1 LILVLQGDAD
11 SFYFPRASPAG
22 GDDNEE
28 LLRSGSGDAP
38 PYPDWVYR
46 LVILPRL
53 LWQEQQ
59 RAAQMAE
66 AARSASVTW
75 EQPHQSPAFDGQPGR
90 RRFES
95 AFDFEWWLDA
105 DTDTDEGD
113 AGLRQPRQQERVAQ
127 RPRARRLWQVFRW
140 RQF

>member
-1 LILVLQGDAD
+1 LVLQGDAD
-11 SFYFPRASPAG
+11 SFYFPRASPPG
-22 GDDNEE
+22 GEDNDE
-28 LLRSGSGDAP
+28 LLRGGSGDAP

-66 AARSASVTW
+66 TARSASVTW
-75 EQPHQSPAFDGQPGR
+75 EPPAFDGQPGG

-105 DTDTDEGD
+105 DADEGD
-113 AGLRQPRQQERVAQ
+113 AGHRQLHHQQERVAQ
-127 RPRARRLWQVFRW
+127 RPRARRLWQVFPR